1 MEPSAGQ
8 WKKWYGTIFPL
19 IGAEA
24 HGRARGAGRRT
35 SAWAGECRG
44 ERAVATLRGFTGT
57 GVRLNFGG
65 IRGARGV
72 MTRARARWLGA
83 FLGGAIAVFLLA
95 NVAVVLAE
103 QRLAPVDDY
112 YDVHA
117 QEVVSDMKRLEAAGV
132 RSDVVLV
139 GTSQMARGGV
149 PRAIERE
156 LGRPNIHNVALP
168 GASTPVVKSWLLNE
182 VEPRLH
188 PKRVVW
194 GISSID
200 FNGGRPNQVI
210 ANYDS
215 ARATRPGALG
225 DADRELASMV
235 PIARRRS
242 DLRQPIQLAKNLRA
256 GAPEEVH
263 ASKPLDRLLGPM
275 RTNRGKKL
283 KRAASYLRRQQLA
296 DFVATPRYVHAFAS
310 TLQDLRDQDVETV
323 VVVMPVP
330 AAFRDAHPGGAAQY
344 EQWKRMAIAT
354 ARASGAKVLDLNDT
368 RPDADFPD
376 YVHLERH
383 AAEDWSRDLGRD
395 LRDLG
400 WGAPG
405 SGSP

>member
-1 MEPSAGQ
+1 
-8 WKKWYGTIFPL
+8 
-19 IGAEA
+19 
-24 HGRARGAGRRT
+24 
-35 SAWAGECRG
+35 
-44 ERAVATLRGFTGT
+44 
-57 GVRLNFGG
+57 
-65 IRGARGV
+65 

-83 FLGGAIAVFLLA
+83 FVGGAIAVFLLA

-117 QEVVSDMKRLEAAGV
+117 HEVVRDMDRLQAAGIH
-132 RSDVVLV
+132 SEAVLV

-168 GASTPVVKSWLLNE
+168 GASTPVVKSWLLDE
-182 VEPRLH
+182 VIPRLH

-210 ANYDS
+210 ENYDR

-225 DADRELASMV
+225 AADRELASMV
-235 PIARRRS
+235 PVARRRNE
-242 DLRQPIQLAKNLRA
+242 LRKPIQLAENLRA
-256 GAPEEVH
+256 GAPADVH
-263 ASKPLDRLLGPM
+263 ANKPLDRLLGPM

-296 DFVATPRYVHAFAS
+296 DFVATPRYVDAFSS
-310 TLQDLRDQDVETV
+310 TLRDLRDRYIATV

-330 AAFRDAHPGGAAQY
+330 QAFRDAHPGGAAQY

-368 RPDADFPD
+368 RPDVDFPD

-383 AAEDWSRDLGRD
+383 AAEDWSHELGRD

-405 SGSP
+405 AGSR